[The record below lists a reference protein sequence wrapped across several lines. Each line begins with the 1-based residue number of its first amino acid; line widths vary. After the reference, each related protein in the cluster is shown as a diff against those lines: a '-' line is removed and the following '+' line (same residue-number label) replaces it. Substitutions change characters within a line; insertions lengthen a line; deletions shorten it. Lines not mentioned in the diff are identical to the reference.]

1 MNSRLISIIR
11 KEFIQIFR
19 DPRTLAMIVVIPI
32 MQLFLLGYS
41 ATNDVRNVPLAVL
54 DRSRSE
60 ESRALLDSYRAAD
73 YFRIAYVVDS
83 EAEIEELIFAGKA
96 RAAVIIPPD
105 YAQRLNHGDSQIAF
119 ILDGSDP
126 TSASTA
132 LSASQLIG
140 QAHSTGIL
148 AQKFER
154 SGMSLRVQPPV
165 DVRTTVWFNP
175 DLISAHFMIPGVIGM
190 ILYAIA
196 AILTASSVVRERE
209 RGTIEQLIVTPIR
222 PWELIVGKLMPYVAL
237 GFFNT
242 IEVLAVGHWW
252 FGVPIRG
259 DLGLIILLSGV
270 FLVTGLGIGLLA
282 STIANTQQ
290 EAMLTVWMTLLP
302 SIFLSGFFFPLEAMP
317 KVLQWLSYLMPL
329 RYYLVIIR
337 SLLLKGVGLE
347 MIRLDVL
354 AMTLFAIGIM
364 TLAALRFRKRLD

>member
-1 MNSRLISIIR
+1 MNTRLLSIIR

-54 DRSRSE
+54 DRSQSV

-73 YFRIAYVVDS
+73 YFQVAYAVDS
-83 EAEIEELIFAGKA
+83 EAEIEDLILAGKA

-105 YAQRLNHGDSQIAF
+105 YAQRLAEGDAQIAF

-132 LSASQLIG
+132 LAASQLIG
-140 QAHSTGIL
+140 QAHASKIL
-148 AQKFER
+148 LQKFEL
-154 SGMSLRVQPPV
+154 SGMNLRVQPPV
-165 DVRTTVWFNP
+165 EVRTTVWFNP

-196 AILTASSVVRERE
+196 AILTATSVVRERE

-222 PWELIVGKLMPYVAL
+222 PWELIVGKLTPYVVL

-259 DLGLIILLSGV
+259 NLGLIILLSGV

-337 SLLLKGVGLE
+337 SLLLKGVGLDK
-347 MIRLDVL
+347 IQFDVI